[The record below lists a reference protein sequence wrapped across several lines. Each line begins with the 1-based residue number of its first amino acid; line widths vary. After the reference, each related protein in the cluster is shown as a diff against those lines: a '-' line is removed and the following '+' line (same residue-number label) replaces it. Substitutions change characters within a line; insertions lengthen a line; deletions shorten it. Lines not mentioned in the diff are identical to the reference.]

1 MKSNEIQQTKSN
13 QLKSIKIESNRI
25 ESNRI
30 KSNRRFDQQL
40 LGRSAIPI
48 KPGAENFRIVDIV
61 INALSPFFLNLQI
74 K

>member
-48 KPGAENFRIVDIV
+48 KPE
-61 INALSPFFLNLQI
+61 LKTLE
-74 K
+74 